1 MASKAKILVAVDGS
15 DSSMRALQH
24 AATMAPLW
32 NASLVVLNVQPGI
45 PPSRFVS
52 RAMIL
57 EHQQRQADLALKRA
71 RAFIQRRRLDAT
83 VHARIGDAASTI
95 ASLARQRRC
104 RQIVIGSRGLGRI
117 KGMLLGSV
125 AAKVIYLAP
134 CPVTVVK

>member
-1 MASKAKILVAVDGS
+1 MAGKAKILVAVDGS

-24 AATMAPLW
+24 AASMAPLW
-32 NASLVVLNVQPGI
+32 NASLVVLNVQAGI

-71 RAFIQRRRLDAT
+71 RAFIRRRRLDAT
-83 VHARIGDAASTI
+83 VQARIGDAASTI
-95 ASLARQRRC
+95 AGLSKQRRC
-104 RQIVIGSRGLGRI
+104 RQIFIGSRGLGRI

-125 AAKVIYLAP
+125 VAKVIYLAP